1 MATVIPINS
10 FRKSRLTL
18 HDHLAASYRKKYH
31 PKDRLEAQL
40 VEQLA
45 HSHWRLMIYQSM
57 GPEPPDDS
65 PDSAIALFPR
75 AA

>member
-18 HDHLAASYRKKYH
+18 HDHLAESYRRKYQ
-31 PKDRLEAQL
+31 PKDVLESRL
-40 VEQLA
+40 VEELA
-45 HSHWRLMIYQSM
+45 HSHWRLMMCQSRA
-57 GPEPPDDS
+57 PEPPDDS
-65 PDSAIALFPR
+65 PDTAMALLPK

>member
-10 FRKSRLTL
+10 SRTSRLTL
-18 HDHLAASYRKKYH
+18 HDHLAASYRRKYQ
-31 PKDRLEAQL
+31 PKDRVESRL
-40 VEQLA
+40 VEELA
-45 HSHWRLMIYQSM
+45 HNHWRLMMYQSR

-65 PDSAIALFPR
+65 PDGAMALLPR